1 MHSSSLLFFW
11 YSQIKHPATG
21 MIIKKKQKATDHKAF
36 RNVTF
41 LLQGIQTSLGS
52 LTSILLIE
60 LEKCDAQLVK
70 AQSSTAQRVFEYLI
84 LYLNNS
90 PDQAIIMDVI

>member
-1 MHSSSLLFFW
+1 
-11 YSQIKHPATG
+11 

-70 AQSSTAQRVFEYLI
+70 AQSSTVQRVSEYLI

>member
-1 MHSSSLLFFW
+1 M
-11 YSQIKHPATG
+11 YSE
-21 MIIKKKQKATDHKAF
+21 
-36 RNVTF
+36 
-41 LLQGIQTSLGS
+41 S

-60 LEKCDAQLVK
+60 LQKCDAQLVK
-70 AQSSTAQRVFEYLI
+70 AQSSTAQLVFEYLI